1 MSRWR
6 WWDACCSVTAATGLG
21 GLALV
26 NAALGWLDLAFAQQ
40 LGLPPHV
47 NFLLIVVWLV
57 MLGISTLQRG
67 ALAEGS
73 YRPLFTAQSVSR

>member
-1 MSRWR
+1 MP
-6 WWDACCSVTAATGLG
+6 AARRPPQLVG

-26 NAALGWLDLAFAQQ
+26 NAAPGWMDLAFARQ

-47 NFLLIVVWLV
+47 NFLLLVVWLV

-73 YRPLFTAQSVSR
+73 SYRSLFTAQSADV